1 MIRVFCLIA
10 CVFLLACASEGDQSN
25 SEQAAVNTED
35 PHAGHDHAKAADPH
49 AGHAHAQKPAAVAD
63 MTVELATLNASCGC
77 TLDEVGHCG
86 NYVQIG
92 SQYVALANGEEL
104 GLGGMEWCGKSDVK
118 VETAG
123 EVKDGNFIAAS
134 IVVK

>member
-1 MIRVFCLIA
+1 MKKILCLLA
-10 CVFLLACASEGDQSN
+10 CVLLLACASEGDQSK
-25 SEQAAVNTED
+25 SEQAAVTTE
-35 PHAGHDHAKAADPH
+35 DPH
-49 AGHAHAQKPAAVAD
+49 AGHAHAQEQAGVAD

-77 TLDEVGHCG
+77 ALEEVGHCG
-86 NYVQIG
+86 NYVQID
-92 SQYVALANGEEL
+92 SKYVALANSEEL

-123 EVKDGNFIAAS
+123 EVKDGKFIAAS

>member
-1 MIRVFCLIA
+1 MKRIFCLLA
-10 CVFLLACASEGDQSN
+10 CVFLLACASEGDQSK
-25 SEQAAVNTED
+25 SEQAAADTQD
-35 PHAGHDHAKAADPH
+35 PHAGHDHAKAEV
-49 AGHAHAQKPAAVAD
+49 AVAD
-63 MTVELATLNASCGC
+63 MTVDLATRNASCGC
-77 TLDEVGHCG
+77 ALDEVGHCG

-92 SQYVALANGEEL
+92 TQYVALANGEEL

-123 EVKDGNFIAAS
+123 EVKDGKFIAAS